1 MDQTGSQPSKKMI
14 SHLLISVSLFSFL
27 VSYSSSLLHPSPK
40 FHPYFSASSFHLLT
54 HALSKN
60 CLFLVCNGLLVF
72 LAKTS
77 GLIRPPASHDLDDK
91 RIADALMQTA
101 LDRFQLD
108 ETADAVRNR
117 HRDRAGDD
125 EGDQI
130 GKEVSIFIAES
141 EEERGE
147 DERDSADGNRP
158 DSASSWLFQDDVE
171 ELYGLGDEEGDDD
184 DDDDDVEKKEEIMS
198 TEEMNRKFED
208 FIRKMKEEI
217 IISEARHKVLML
229 NSPN

>member
-1 MDQTGSQPSKKMI
+1 MI

-40 FHPYFSASSFHLLT
+40 FHPYFSFHLLT

-77 GLIRPPASHDLDDK
+77 GLIRPPA
-91 RIADALMQTA
+91 DALIQTA
-101 LDRFQLD
+101 LDRFQLE
-108 ETADAVRNR
+108 ETADADRNR
-117 HRDRAGDD
+117 DCARDD

-147 DERDSADGNRP
+147 DERESSTDGNRP
-158 DSASSWLFQDDVE
+158 DSASCWLFQDDVE
-171 ELYGLGDEEGDDD
+171 ELYGLDTEEGEDDD
-184 DDDDDVEKKEEIMS
+184 DEVEKKEEIMS
-198 TEEMNRKFED
+198 TEELNRKFED

-217 IISEARHKVLML
+217 IISEARHKTT
-229 NSPN
+229 N

>member
-1 MDQTGSQPSKKMI
+1 MDQKYHPTGSQPSKKMI
-14 SHLLISVSLFSFL
+14 SQLLISVSLFSFL

-40 FHPYFSASSFHLLT
+40 FHPYFSANSFHLLT

-72 LAKTS
+72 LAKSS
-77 GLIRPPASHDLDDK
+77 GLIRPPAAHDLDDK

-108 ETADAVRNR
+108 ETTDADSD
-117 HRDRAGDD
+117 RDRDG
-125 EGDQI
+125 EKV

-147 DERDSADGNRP
+147 DDRDSGDGNRP
-158 DSASSWLFQDDVE
+158 DSASCWLFKDDVE
-171 ELYGLGDEEGDDD
+171 ELYGLGDEEGEDDD
-184 DDDDDVEKKEEIMS
+184 DEKKEEMVS
-198 TEEMNRKFED
+198 TEELNRKFED

>member
-1 MDQTGSQPSKKMI
+1 
-14 SHLLISVSLFSFL
+14 
-27 VSYSSSLLHPSPK
+27 
-40 FHPYFSASSFHLLT
+40 
-54 HALSKN
+54 
-60 CLFLVCNGLLVF
+60 
-72 LAKTS
+72 
-77 GLIRPPASHDLDDK
+77 
-91 RIADALMQTA
+91 MQTA

-108 ETADAVRNR
+108 ETADADRNR
-117 HRDRAGDD
+117 DHRDRAGDD

-147 DERDSADGNRP
+147 DERDSSADGNRP
-158 DSASSWLFQDDVE
+158 DSASCWLFQDDVE
-171 ELYGLGDEEGDDD
+171 ELYGLDGEEGEDDD
-184 DDDDDVEKKEEIMS
+184 DEVEKKEEMMS
-198 TEEMNRKFED
+198 TEELNRKFED